1 MFVGQFQFPIRLYY
15 RGSLNGVPTNVYRI
29 SPSFFANT
37 TDNPDNWC
45 FHVDGSGKHSRTKEI
60 PSGLFN
66 ASACLFG
73 SPTYMSQPHFYQVIY

>member
-1 MFVGQFQFPIRLYY
+1 MA
-15 RGSLNGVPTNVYRI
+15 TNVYRI
-29 SPSFFANT
+29 SPRFFANS

-45 FHVDGSGKHSRTKEI
+45 FFAEGDGSPREGKEI

-73 SPTYMSQPHFYQVIY
+73 SPTFMSQPHFYQADPVYLDGVAPGCLPIPPWY